1 MSRNPFI
8 KPLRESTL
16 EKRVGAWC
24 KERGVIY
31 WKFSSPGRAGVPDRI
46 LIKNGK
52 VIFLELK
59 VGRNKPSALQLRHLG
74 ILNDEGVAAIW
85 SNDFEEIC
93 EWIKNKLLT

>member
-8 KPLRESTL
+8 KTLRESAL
-16 EKRVGAWC
+16 EKRVGDWC
-24 KERGVIY
+24 KTRDVIY

-59 VGRNKPSALQLRHLG
+59 VGRNKPSALQLKHLN
-74 ILNDEGVAAIW
+74 ILNDEGIASIW
-85 SNDFEEIC
+85 SNDFGEIC
-93 EWIKNKLLT
+93 SWISEKLLT